1 MKTLKTVEAL
11 TTRLLEIQR
20 INSAAAV
27 LSWDQ
32 ETYMPA
38 GGGVI
43 QKNNAEYIVRGV
55 GWMIAMMSF
64 MGNLDSPARLEA
76 RSRSA
81 AVSSRLMCCSFPTIR
96 TPAGPL
102 TAAPFPGWKHR

>member
-20 INSAAAV
+20 INSAASL

-43 QKNNAEYIVRGV
+43 QKNHAEYIVRGV
-55 GWMIAMMSF
+55 GWIK
-64 MGNLDSPARLEA
+64 GRRDIEDTVIKEIGGSPQEAQAALLRLQGDGQ
-76 RSRSA
+76 SR
-81 AVSSRLMCCSFPTIR
+81 
-96 TPAGPL
+96 
-102 TAAPFPGWKHR
+102 